1 MPEPESILMT
11 ASAGIILFLGLLHL
25 LYTFL
30 GSKLRPRDAGLIES
44 MKAGSLTITSETTVW
59 KAWIGFNASHGMAAI
74 LFGLVYGYLALTQA
88 TLLFD
93 SVFLQAVGFLMLAG
107 FVVLARLY
115 WFSVP
120 FAAISLSLVCYV
132 AGLYVANA

>member
-1 MPEPESILMT
+1 MLELEAILMA

-25 LYTFL
+25 LYTFW
-30 GSKLRPRDAGLIES
+30 GSKLRPRDVSLIES
-44 MKAGSLTITSETTVW
+44 MKAVSLAITSETTVW